1 MHFER
6 FHFIDSALVA
16 NCAAE
21 ASLQER
27 LNQFPGQ
34 CRPDYLP
41 AERKDI
47 HVVVLN
53 ALVSGEHVMDEP
65 SAHTGN
71 LVGADGGTHAAAAER
86 YSAINRA
93 SGYGPGQWDNVIWV
107 IVSGTWLNRTEV
119 YDLVA
124 RA

>member
-1 MHFER
+1 
-6 FHFIDSALVA
+6 LVA

-21 ASLQER
+21 ASLQKR

-53 ALVSGEHVMDEP
+53 ALVSGEHVMDETR
-65 SAHTGN
+65 AHTGN
-71 LVGADGGTHAAAAER
+71 LVGADGGSHATAAER
-86 YSAINRA
+86 YSTINRA
-93 SGYGPGQWDNVIWV
+93 GGYGPGQWDNVIRV
-107 IVSGTWLNRTEV
+107 IVSGAQLMSAEV
-119 YDLVA
+119 HDLVA
-124 RA
+124 RASEQLRDLFL